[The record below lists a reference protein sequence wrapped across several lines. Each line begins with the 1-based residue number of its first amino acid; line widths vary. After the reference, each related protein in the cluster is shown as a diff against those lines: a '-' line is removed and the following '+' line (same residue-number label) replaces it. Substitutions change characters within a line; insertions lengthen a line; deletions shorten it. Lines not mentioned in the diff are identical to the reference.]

1 MASIFCV
8 LWHSKKWRPVNFFDL
23 WIPPPILKRKV
34 LTPLLPWKIG
44 MWKMLFVYG
53 TKTSKND
60 VFWLFFINRLQ
71 NKHPISHPY
80 SENPM
85 LDFDYTDGLFL
96 PPFPTILCTM
106 GLTIIEYYNKIIFCP
121 APPSPLSVSDRW
133 VVGGDGSWRGRDH
146 REVDSS

>member
-85 LDFDYTDGLFL
+85 LDFDYTVGLFL

-106 GLTIIEYYNKIIFCP
+106 GLTIIEYYNKIIFCA

-146 REVDSS
+146 WEVDSS